1 MLLNSNNNKNFNI
14 LINLLL
20 KFFQFLFLNLNF
32 SIFFNL
38 FSFILIQLTTTINSS
53 PPSKFSPIVFP
64 PPPHPPQ
71 NFLSSNC
78 GFHSKNYTIKWAYEP
93 KSRNVVFVMKTKLPP
108 VNTLENKISF
118 DSKQQKTQKML
129 TGIAFGDK
137 VKIKKRKEI

>member
-14 LINLLL
+14 TINLLL

-32 SIFFNL
+32 SILFNL
-38 FSFILIQLTTTINSS
+38 FSFILTTTTINSS
-53 PPSKFSPIVFP
+53 PPNFSPIVFP
-64 PPPHPPQ
+64 PPPPPQ

-93 KSRNVVFVMKTKLPP
+93 KSRNVVFVMKTRLPP
-108 VNTLENKISF
+108 VSNFENISF

-137 VKIKKRKEI
+137 VKT

>member
-1 MLLNSNNNKNFNI
+1 MFS
-14 LINLLL
+14 
-20 KFFQFLFLNLNF
+20 QFP
-32 SIFFNL
+32 
-38 FSFILIQLTTTINSS
+38 QLTTTINSS
-53 PPSKFSPIVFP
+53 PPPNFSPIVFPPP

-108 VNTLENKISF
+108 ISNFENISF

-137 VKIKKRKEI
+137 VKT